1 MIVKKCS
8 LKILLYTLVTG
19 ALAVLTLSCQQ
30 KYPKGIKHVIVI
42 GIDGMSV
49 QGLLEANTPCMDSLM
64 QNGAF
69 NYKVRSVIPTVSL
82 PNWAA
87 MVNGAGPEIT
97 GVTNNSWNRHFD
109 DYPPVAMSENR
120 VFPNVFSVIREQM
133 PEAETGAI
141 YEWGGFERMLET
153 ELIDKFE
160 AYSSQREIAEK
171 AAEYILEKKPNFL
184 FIHLDRVDSFGHSK
198 GHMSPEYVD
207 FIGETDNDVRTIVNA
222 VKDAGISD
230 KTMIMV
236 VSDHGGIFYAHG
248 GYTYEEFTTPII
260 YSGKGIKKNYHIQQQ
275 IYRYDVAADVIFALG
290 LEAPQ
295 VWVGRPVK
303 AAYTGFNEPK
313 NLYKGTEVLPP
324 PVFIGKEIST
334 YYGELAVDQGVEV
347 VIKKPLGVEGEIHYT
362 TDGTMPVRES
372 PVYSTPFVLEH
383 SAIVKAKIYGDEGES
398 PTITAPYRVAYSKEG
413 DGLNYAF
420 YHLPGEKTLPALQSG
435 RPVAKG
441 VCYEIGFKEVAFP
454 GINKLREQYPTDYG
468 VRLDGWIE
476 IDEDAEYTFRVWA
489 HGGYRVL
496 INNQRV
502 LERISLDDGANIVGS
517 IKLAKGKY
525 PIQVEFFSSTDRGYF
540 DLYYEVNGE
549 SKGFIPAHMLSV
561 R

>member
-1 MIVKKCS
+1 MKKCN
-8 LKILLYTLVTG
+8 LKFLFYALVIGVT
-19 ALAVLTLSCQQ
+19 AILTLSCQQ
-30 KYPKGIKHVIVI
+30 KHPKGIEHVIVI

-97 GVTNNSWNRHFD
+97 GVTSNSWNRHFD
-109 DYPPVAMSENR
+109 DYPPVAMSANR
-120 VFPNVFSVIREQM
+120 VSPNVFSVIREQM
-133 PEAETGAI
+133 PNAETGAI

-153 ELIDKFE
+153 EVMDKFE
-160 AYSSQREIAEK
+160 TYSSQQETTEK
-171 AAEYILEKKPNFL
+171 AAEYITEKKPNFL
-184 FIHLDRVDSFGHSK
+184 FIQLDRVDGFGHSK
-198 GHMSPEYVD
+198 GHMSPEYID

-222 VKDAGISD
+222 VKEAGIGD

-236 VSDHGGIFYAHG
+236 VSDHGGIFYGHG

-290 LEAPQ
+290 LEIPQ

-303 AAYTGFNEPK
+303 AAFTGFNEPK

-324 PVFIGKEIST
+324 PTFIGKEIST
-334 YYGELAVDQGVEV
+334 RYGELAVDQGVEV
-347 VIKKPLGVEGEIHYT
+347 VIKKPLGIEGEIHYT
-362 TDGTMPVRES
+362 TDGTMPVKES
-372 PVYSTPFVLEH
+372 PIYSAPFVLEQ
-383 SAIVKAKIYGDEGES
+383 SALVKAKIYSDEGES
-398 PTITAPYRVAYSKEG
+398 PTVSAPYRVAFSKKG
-413 DGLNYAF
+413 NGLNYTF
-420 YHLPGEKTLPALQSG
+420 YHLPGEKTLPSLQSR

-441 VCYEIGFKEVAFP
+441 VCYEIGYNEVAFP
-454 GINKLREQYPTDYG
+454 GINKLHEQYPTDYG
-468 VRLDGWIE
+468 VLLDGWIE

-489 HGGYRVL
+489 RGGYRVF
-496 INNQRV
+496 INAQKV
-502 LERISLDDGANIVGS
+502 LERTSLDDGANIVGS
-517 IKLAKGKY
+517 ITLDKGKY
-525 PIQVEFFSSTDRGYF
+525 PLRVEFFSSSDRGYF

-549 SKGFIPAHMLSV
+549 SKGFIPAHMLYV